1 MRLKLETSSAV
12 PLTRQIVEQVRDL
25 CAGGALAPG
34 DRLPSIRELAEELSL
49 NPNTI
54 LRAYERLTAE
64 GLLERRHGDGTYV
77 AENLPRGRRRSQE
90 EAWETELERLVR
102 RGRLLG
108 LAGKEIRARV
118 DRALEHGSDRS
129 NMADRL
135 RGSAG
140 SATEEDDP
148 AKEGKGSRMKRS
160 IGTWA
165 AVALLGAAA
174 AYGQDDARRAAALEM
189 MEASNVPQMLEQAFA
204 AVKQT
209 MPAQMQAMAESM
221 GQTNATQEASKAM
234 AASMDI
240 MAEEFSWA
248 KVKEDFITLYAETL
262 TTEELKDITAFYRSP
277 AGQALMRKQPELMQ
291 RSMALSQK
299 IVMRAMPRIQALMKE
314 HIEGGKAAA
323 GQP

>member
-129 NMADRL
+129 NMPT
-135 RGSAG
+135 G
-140 SATEEDDP
+140 
-148 AKEGKGSRMKRS
+148 
-160 IGTWA
+160 
-165 AVALLGAAA
+165 
-174 AYGQDDARRAAALEM
+174 
-189 MEASNVPQMLEQAFA
+189 
-204 AVKQT
+204 
-209 MPAQMQAMAESM
+209 
-221 GQTNATQEASKAM
+221 
-234 AASMDI
+234 
-240 MAEEFSWA
+240 
-248 KVKEDFITLYAETL
+248 
-262 TTEELKDITAFYRSP
+262 
-277 AGQALMRKQPELMQ
+277 
-291 RSMALSQK
+291 
-299 IVMRAMPRIQALMKE
+299 
-314 HIEGGKAAA
+314 
-323 GQP
+323 